1 MKKILLSAV
10 AILSFGGMAAAADLP
25 AKVAAPVVQAPP
37 CAQFGGFYVGG
48 NVGGVSYTAHRN
60 DDDGYFVDNSGHTL
74 TKSGWAAGVQGGYNW
89 QRRCTVFGVE
99 ADWNWGSAKVTFQDD
114 PNAGFEL
121 NQLESKLRWFGT
133 ARTRAGVIVDDL
145 LIYATGGFA
154 WANVENTYT
163 RACSAFNC
171 GVAINENNAF
181 SSTRWGWTVGA
192 GTEWKFAPNWS
203 LKSEALYVQLKEQQ
217 DTFTVSDPF
226 PPPST
231 ATFRWTNN
239 DNFWVAR
246 VGVNYIFG
254 GGIR

>member
-1 MKKILLSAV
+1 MKKLLLSAV
-10 AILSFGGMAAAADLP
+10 ATLAFGSMAGAADLP
-25 AKVAAPVVQAPP
+25 TKGPAPVVQAPP

-60 DDDGYFVDNSGHTL
+60 DDDGYFVDNAGHTL
-74 TKSGWAAGVQGGYNW
+74 TKSGWTAGVQGGYNW
-89 QRRCTVFGVE
+89 QRRCTVFGFE
-99 ADWNWGSAKVTFQDD
+99 ADWNWSSAKATLQDD
-114 PNAGFEL
+114 PNDPFPFD
-121 NQLESKLRWFGT
+121 QLESKLRWFGT
-133 ARTRAGVIVDDL
+133 ARTRTGVIVDDI

-163 RACSAFNC
+163 RTCSPINC
-171 GVAINENNAF
+171 GIAINEYNNF
-181 SSTRWGWTVGA
+181 SSTRWGWTMGA

-203 LKSEALYVQLKEQQ
+203 LKSEALYVQLREQQ
-217 DTFTVSDPF
+217 DTFSLATPAR
-226 PPPST
+226 T
-231 ATFRWTNN
+231 GTFRFTNN